1 MSADDSTPAEEQFT
15 RLLIAC
21 DEALAAGKPAAGVSD
36 TKAPSDLRPRLERG
50 VACLQL
56 LEQFWSTRPKGEGP
70 RISWPTAAPLTHLGR
85 FEIRRELGHGS
96 FGTVFLAH
104 DPLLGRDVALK
115 IPRVPALATSE
126 MRQRFHHEALAA
138 ARLDHPNLVTVYEAG
153 VVDDICFIASPYC
166 PGTNLAAWLQQRG
179 QPVPWRIAA
188 TLLEL
193 LADAVQHAH
202 SRGVLHRDLKPANIL
217 LQRLK
222 TQDQESEDGSQ
233 QAVEHARAFADPT
246 SDFCPK
252 ITDFGLAKLLE
263 DEQSDQTRTGMIV
276 GSPCY
281 MAPEQAEAKNKEITT
296 AADIYALGAILYE
309 MITARPPFLA
319 DTPLETLEQVRSQ
332 EPVPPRHLQPNV
344 PRDLETI
351 CLKCLHKDPHR
362 RYVSAHELGEDLR
375 RMRAGEPI
383 QARSVAMSERLV
395 KWAKRRPTPAAVIGV
410 TCLAA
415 ILFIFLSVIF
425 NFRLTQEKKATD
437 QALQREVQTNAE
449 LTQALQ
455 RERQAL
461 YFLRISLAHHEWL
474 ANNVLRTE
482 ELLDTCPPELRQWE
496 WRYLKG
502 LGQSGQTRFL
512 VHGGEIMSVAF
523 EPKGKRVASGGSD
536 GIINFWDPEKAQVI
550 YTLRGHKG
558 SVEGLAF
565 SPDGQ
570 RLASASH
577 DRTVKVWD
585 TATGKECYTLPGH
598 DREVSAVAFSPDGR
612 RLVSA
617 SWDRT
622 LKIWD
627 TSSRQ
632 LLRTLPGSAQRFFC
646 VTFSP
651 DGRRIA
657 AGSEDVRIWDST
669 TGEHLM
675 TCIADPAEP
684 LIWVGG
690 VAFHPDG
697 RRLAS
702 ANGNKTIYIWD
713 TTTGKPVHIVRGHR
727 SGINSVQFSPD
738 GGRLASAGNDQTA
751 RLWDTA
757 TGAPLQTFR
766 GHKNPSV
773 STVAFA
779 PDGQRLASGGGDKTV
794 RLWDVHTEQEAL
806 ILPGERQQ
814 QVVWNRD
821 GRLIATVGPYRD
833 RAVAIWDARTGKP
846 IIRLHEHSGMAYTV
860 AFSPDGRHLACGGEA
875 KTIKV
880 WDTTTWKAVAT
891 LQGHSESIIRVVY
904 SPDGKYLASASWD
917 TTIKMWDAV
926 TGKFL
931 RTLQG
936 HTGALDS
943 MAFAPDSKSLASASE
958 DRTIIL
964 WNAASGEATRILR
977 GPKAG
982 VTSVAFD
989 PTGKRL
995 VTGNKDATV
1004 TVWNLETGEIDL
1016 TLRGHSDIVWDAV
1029 FSRDGQRIASASRD
1043 GLVKLWDAASGNEA
1057 LTLRGQLGGFHS
1069 VAFSPDGTRLL
1080 AGTDGMII
1088 WEALPAAGQ

>member
-1 MSADDSTPAEEQFT
+1 
-15 RLLIAC
+15 
-21 DEALAAGKPAAGVSD
+21 
-36 TKAPSDLRPRLERG
+36 
-50 VACLQL
+50 
-56 LEQFWSTRPKGEGP
+56 
-70 RISWPTAAPLTHLGR
+70 LTHLGR
-85 FEIRRELGHGS
+85 FEIRRELGQGT
-96 FGTVFLAH
+96 FGRVFLAH

-115 IPRVPALATSE
+115 IPRVPALVTPE
-126 MRQRFHHEALAA
+126 LRQRFHQEALAA
-138 ARLDHPNLVTVYEAG
+138 ARLDHSNVVPVYDAG
-153 VVDDICFIASPYC
+153 VVDDICFITSPYC
-166 PGTNLAAWLQQRG
+166 PGTTLAAWLQERG
-179 QPVPWRIAA
+179 EPVPWREAA
-188 TLLEL
+188 NLLAT

-217 LQRLK
+217 LVKGAESAPGAARPERREGRGKELNLSIPVEDSGRA
-222 TQDQESEDGSQ
+222 TQP
-233 QAVEHARAFADPT
+233 PT
-246 SDFCPK
+246 HQSPIANHQPK
-252 ITDFGLAKLLE
+252 ITDFGLAKLLTE
-263 DEQSDQTRTGMIV
+263 GQPDQTGTGMIV

-281 MAPEQAEAKNKEITT
+281 MAPEQAEGKNREITT
-296 AADIYALGAILYE
+296 AADVYALGSILYE
-309 MITARPPFLA
+309 MLTARPPFLA
-319 DTPLETLEQVRSQ
+319 DSALTTLEQVRTQ
-332 EPVPPRHLQPNV
+332 EPVPPRRWQPHM

-351 CLKCLHKDPHR
+351 CLKCLQKDPRR
-362 RYVSAHELGEDLR
+362 RYISAHELAEDLR
-375 RMRAGEPI
+375 RLLVGEPI
-383 QARSVAMSERLV
+383 QARAVGLGERLM
-395 KWAKRRPTPAAVIGV
+395 KWAKRRPAPAAIVSVTGV
-410 TCLAA
+410 AA
-415 ILFIFLSVIF
+415 ALLICLSVFF
-425 NFRLTQEKKATD
+425 NFQLTREKNATD
-437 QALQREVQTNAE
+437 QALKREVQTNVE

-474 ANNVLRTE
+474 ANNVARTE
-482 ELLDTCPPELRQWE
+482 ELLDACPPELRQWE
-496 WRYLKG
+496 WRYLKR

-512 VHGGEIMSVAF
+512 VHDGEVTSVAF
-523 EPKGKRVASGGSD
+523 EPKGKRVASGSSD
-536 GIINFWDPEKAQVI
+536 GIIKIWDPETAQVI

-558 SVEGLAF
+558 SVEGVAF

-585 TATGKECYTLPGH
+585 AATGKECYTLLGH
-598 DREVSAVAFSPDGR
+598 EREVSAVAFSPDGR

-627 TSSRQ
+627 TSTRQ

-669 TGEHLM
+669 TGELLR
-675 TCIADPAEP
+675 TCTADPTEP

-702 ANGNKTIYIWD
+702 ANGNRTVYIWD
-713 TTTGKPVHIVRGHR
+713 TTTGKPVHIVRSHR
-727 SGINSVQFSPD
+727 SGVNSVQFSPD

-766 GHKNPSV
+766 GHKNRSI

-779 PDGQRLASGGGDKTV
+779 PDGQRLASGAGDKTV
-794 RLWDVHTEQEAL
+794 RLWDVHTGQEAL

-814 QVVWNRD
+814 QVVWSGD
-821 GRLIATVGPYRD
+821 GRLIATVGPYLD

-846 IIRLHEHSGMAYTV
+846 IIRLHEHTGTAYTV
-860 AFSPDGRHLACGGEA
+860 AFCPDGRRLASAGEA

-880 WDTTTWKAVAT
+880 WDTATWKAVAT
-891 LQGHSESIIRVVY
+891 LQGHSQPIIRVVY
-904 SPDGKYLASASWD
+904 SQDGKYLASASWD
-917 TTIKMWDAV
+917 TTIKLWDAA
-926 TGKFL
+926 TGKLL

-936 HTGALDS
+936 HAGALDS
-943 MAFAPDSKSLASASE
+943 VAFAPDSQSLASASE

-964 WNAASGEATRILR
+964 WTAATGEAIRTLR
-977 GPKAG
+977 GLQVG

-995 VTGNKDATV
+995 ATGNKDATV
-1004 TVWNLETGEIDL
+1004 AVWNLETGEVAL
-1016 TLRGHSDIVWDAV
+1016 TLRGHSDIVLDAV

-1043 GLVKLWDAASGNEA
+1043 GLVKLWDAASGHET

-1080 AGTDGMII
+1080 AGTDGMNI
-1088 WEALPAAGQ
+1088 WETLPAAGR